1 MTLSRVLTMSALLL
15 GLAPIGGASQ
25 PRAAAQAIAPDIAAR
40 LEKLAPDDPGA
51 YFLLAE
57 ELADTAAEEADK
69 ALPRTLYVLAFDL
82 DRKRGN
88 GGPLAASCALGL
100 ARIERLERDRR
111 WLAALAGGLDA
122 RDALPDWNVPAGSL
136 TDDLAYKAA
145 TVLGLARSGDGLEA
159 KRLLD
164 QPGVM
169 DVLKRYE
176 RAIGTTGETGAL
188 SRLQKYIDAW
198 PCRECHNERVVRRQ
212 TDKGVE
218 LRLCPV
224 CHGNPGP
231 VLDEDEL
238 IGQLRFEAALL
249 NGIQR
254 SWGATIVIDQGAP
267 LRDPDPDQLA
277 PYYRVDPS
285 KPYWRAGQWLAT
297 P

>member
-1 MTLSRVLTMSALLL
+1 MAMLGAALVCVALLC
-15 GLAPIGGASQ
+15 G
-25 PRAAAQAIAPDIAAR
+25 AAQPPAAPATPAITPDVAAR
-40 LEKLAPDDPGA
+40 LSKLTPDDPNG

-57 ELADTAAEEADK
+57 ELADTALEEQDK
-69 ALPRTLYVLAFDL
+69 TLPRTLYVLAFDL
-82 DRKRGN
+82 DRKRGS
-88 GGPLAASCALGL
+88 GGALAASCALGL

-111 WLAALAGGLDA
+111 WLSALAGGLDP

-136 TDDLAYKAA
+136 SDDLAYKAA
-145 TVLGLARSGDGLEA
+145 TVLGLTRAGEGVEA
-159 KRLLD
+159 KHLLD
-164 QPGVM
+164 QPGVR
-169 DVLKRYE
+169 DVLLRYE
-176 RAIGTTGETGAL
+176 RAIGTTGETGAM
-188 SRLQKYIDAW
+188 SRLQKYMDAW

-231 VLDEDEL
+231 KLDEEEL

-277 PYYRVDPS
+277 SYYRVDS
-285 KPYWRAGQWLAT
+285 TKPYWRAGQWVTA